1 MEAIKALT
9 IAEIKALYPDEW
21 VLIGSPQIRQDDFVG
36 PMIQKIISG
45 VVLYH
50 SKDKR
55 ELGYKAADI
64 AQNAAET
71 ACIYTGEIPK
81 NRKFW
86 L

>member
-1 MEAIKALT
+1 MKVLT
-9 IAEIKALYPDEW
+9 LEEIKTNYPDQW
-21 VLIGSPQIRQDDFVG
+21 VLIGNPQMRKDNFVDPIIRKLLAG
-36 PMIQKIISG
+36 I
-45 VVLYH
+45 VLYH

-55 ELGYKAADI
+55 EIGKKVAELIK
-64 AQNAAET
+64 NVKET